1 MTLIEQV
8 KNLQLDDKVTIHT
21 QNGGIYTGTVGETSD
36 ENVLVLHQKE
46 GRLLLD
52 LNMLQMTVLKIYQDE

>member
-21 QNGGIYTGTVGETSD
+21 QNGSVYTGIVGETSD
-36 ENVLVLHQKE
+36 ENVLVIHQKE
-46 GRLLLD
+46 GRFLLD
-52 LNMLQMTVLKIYQDE
+52 LNMLQMTALKIYQDE